1 MDNQL
6 KQDFTRRISQCNRG
20 GMIIII
26 YDIFFAYVEDIRL
39 AKADDN
45 RKAFKESIR
54 NASDTLDELM
64 NSLDF
69 KYDLSKTLYSL
80 YMYCKN
86 NLAKAMYEYRLD
98 KIDEAE
104 KIMRCL
110 YDSFEKVAAQDTS
123 EPVMKNAQQVYAG
136 MTYGRYELN
145 ENCSDDIHRGFF
157 V

>member
-98 KIDEAE
+98 KIDEVVVD
-104 KIMRCL
+104 KLMQHL
-110 YDSFEKVAAQDTS
+110 YFS
-123 EPVMKNAQQVYAG
+123 
-136 MTYGRYELN
+136 
-145 ENCSDDIHRGFF
+145 H
-157 V
+157 